1 MFDDFCA
8 SEQLVS
14 LYVSSP
20 IAEMILLTIFIRQ
33 VKQGFDDSIVERVRP
48 SVVEV
53 HARFV

>member
-8 SEQLVS
+8 IEQLVS

-33 VKQGFDDSIVERVRP
+33 VKQGFDDSVERVRP

-53 HARFV
+53 HARVV